1 MSLAWECAEVRHI
14 AGYDDAGFLTRVGE
28 DVRFV
33 IGTLSERVSNVDCI
47 QIFFGEIRGYFRVDV
62 LVEEKLPRGPLRP
75 CPD

>member
-33 IGTLSERVSNVDCI
+33 IGSLSERVSNVDCI
-47 QIFFGEIRGYFRVDV
+47 QSSF
-62 LVEEKLPRGPLRP
+62 PRYVSVS
-75 CPD
+75 